1 MQKSSMPDFNEIS
14 QEMSKDRVEINLSI
28 KYVIE
33 PLFHNTHGCSMPF
46 YKEIPY
52 RIL

>member
-1 MQKSSMPDFNEIS
+1 MLNFNEIG
-14 QEMSKDRVEINLSI
+14 QEMWKDRAEINLSI

-33 PLFHNTHGCSMPF
+33 PLLHNTHGCSIPF

-52 RIL
+52 